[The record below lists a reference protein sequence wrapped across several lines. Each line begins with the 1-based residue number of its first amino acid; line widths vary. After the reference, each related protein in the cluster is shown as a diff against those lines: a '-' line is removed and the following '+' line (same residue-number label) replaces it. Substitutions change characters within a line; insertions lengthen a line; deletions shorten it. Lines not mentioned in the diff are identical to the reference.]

1 MSNLSD
7 ILLAIRALGP
17 EDIRAFAET
26 AKLAITEEER
36 RRLDAIPPIP
46 EVDEAREIPVTST
59 YPLIYISNEDLT
71 NATHKITPNAMFPDK
86 PTKTLVQNI
95 DTPVIVGSGKSNGG
109 YLNTNFSIV
118 CYKSL
123 PANYMLLIGNVYD
136 GRPVDT
142 SDMKINSTRL
152 GEKVVFVFFTQIGY
166 QLPGMGDHQY
176 EKGRFIVITNFGN
189 IFSGVRNTQSYRC
202 SGHPAYP
209 VYKEGRINNRA
220 IDVVPSDIK
229 SEDEFCR
236 VPQIFVDLMCFVIR
250 SFSPEYTS
258 QPQAE
263 PGFTVNEDYFK
274 TLCRQYNKDRKDLR
288 DQIRERDD
296 RIKSLEDASV
306 TELEKLGQD
315 LSAEFGKYD
324 ELIKK
329 TQELQDAYAVLQDR
343 QERLTCKN
351 NSLKSMLDIMS
362 MIATL
367 FFICMCITL
376 F

>member
-136 GRPVDT
+136 GRPGYIRHENKQYSIGGKSSVC
-142 SDMKINSTRL
+142 
-152 GEKVVFVFFTQIGY
+152 VFHSNWISASGN
-166 QLPGMGDHQY
+166 
-176 EKGRFIVITNFGN
+176 GRSSI
-189 IFSGVRNTQSYRC
+189 
-202 SGHPAYP
+202 
-209 VYKEGRINNRA
+209 
-220 IDVVPSDIK
+220 
-229 SEDEFCR
+229 
-236 VPQIFVDLMCFVIR
+236 
-250 SFSPEYTS
+250 
-258 QPQAE
+258 
-263 PGFTVNEDYFK
+263 
-274 TLCRQYNKDRKDLR
+274 
-288 DQIRERDD
+288 
-296 RIKSLEDASV
+296 
-306 TELEKLGQD
+306 
-315 LSAEFGKYD
+315 
-324 ELIKK
+324 
-329 TQELQDAYAVLQDR
+329 
-343 QERLTCKN
+343 
-351 NSLKSMLDIMS
+351 
-362 MIATL
+362 
-367 FFICMCITL
+367 
-376 F
+376 